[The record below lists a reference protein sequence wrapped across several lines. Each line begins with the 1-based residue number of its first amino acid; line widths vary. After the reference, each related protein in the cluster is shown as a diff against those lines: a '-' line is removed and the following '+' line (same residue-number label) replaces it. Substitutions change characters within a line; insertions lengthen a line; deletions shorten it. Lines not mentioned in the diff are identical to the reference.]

1 MPKIHSIAIRG
12 IRCFGP
18 SQCFEVNLDQPLT
31 LIVGTNGSGKTT
43 IIEALRYATTGL
55 CPPGTSRGK
64 TFVMDPNLYGENE
77 VKAQIKLEFTGIDGQ
92 EVVATRSMSMKQRKT
107 VSTFQTLESLLEIND
122 PASRFRTS
130 LTGRCADLDSAVPA
144 HLGVPPAILDFV
156 IFCHQDDS
164 LWPLSEPTVLKKK
177 FDEIFESG
185 KLSNIITDVKK
196 DRKALATSYKEGKVV
211 FDHLMKERERAE
223 KLQRRIEQNKKK
235 VEELTRQRKTYSH
248 QINDVAQEIGSLLE
262 TIQEVNNKES
272 DLKILTNTKE
282 QKEKNFKDLQNRM
295 IEYHESDEELIKLK
309 NEFESDRVNQQTAID
324 DMNQQVKKYRS
335 DLNELQSSLSNLS
348 AEKINLQVEYT
359 AHEKRLSELDELM
372 QAIIRD
378 CQFSNL
384 LSTFPT
390 EENIQKFKSL
400 LQSSIEERKN
410 KLEKER
416 EQLQH
421 EDEFLTNKN
430 NELRSKFSSLKHT
443 RDSTTKAKESNIVK
457 KSKLEKE
464 IDRMELFSESD
475 LITLNTSLEEVE
487 SEIEEF
493 VQDDLINKITS
504 SIDAKQKE
512 YKELDKKLTRLQELT
527 TNQAK
532 LEYKRSE
539 KHKKASMIQTTWE
552 LLSIKLSE
560 LLNKDPD
567 LETLERDWNDRV
579 NSFNRENKELEQ
591 QKESVDR
598 DLSNIKAK
606 IEMMKLNVEAKNQEY
621 HNHMQKLKDICG
633 NKEYLTLLKEAE
645 DQLEFKQNEMSLF
658 YSTSEMYEH
667 YIDRTEREKDC
678 PLCHRP
684 FAGEDK
690 LNDFIERLKKF
701 TTNLPEERSRQESNL
716 EDIKKWCQRLRDL
729 QPNYIAIRSLQAEIC
744 ELKKQIKEQEKET
757 NEYEFQ
763 LMEIDNKLSQSQENM
778 FNVMELNKE
787 IQETIRL
794 KSDIKDL
801 DREINALEPFMKS
814 ATESKNKREELRERI
829 STLEKDIDELK
840 NVRELRNKEETD
852 LRNRLHTLE
861 MEKCKKQNCFN
872 NRNRIQQQIEELNKE
887 ILCQEKLISP
897 LFNQIMKADDEIKD
911 ITTELQEFRKRRSE
925 SEDAIMSELNKLQLF
940 YNSFTKIEREIAWY
954 NRSGK
959 KEKLG
964 EYTKQVERKQKI
976 ITEKE
981 RYSNELKDKIHKL
994 DMKIGQTRQTER
1006 DIQDNIEYRYLK
1018 VEIGKLQ
1025 EQTREL
1031 RQELEN
1037 QGLTSYKEKLAFL
1050 QDEQNRMTSE
1060 FSSITGNMEQLKVSI
1075 NFDKDDLKTQYKNI
1089 EGRFKEQWA
1098 IKHGDQEAITEIDRL
1113 INELENTLMNYH
1125 TRKMQEIN
1133 AKIFELW
1140 DKAYNGDDI
1149 ESIEIRSE
1157 QESTQNNRSYNY
1169 RVVMKKNGKVLDM
1182 RGRCS
1187 AGQRML
1193 ASIIIRMALAE
1204 CFSKGFGMFVLDEP
1218 TTNLDE
1224 NHINNLS
1231 ESLRSIVESRR
1242 GESNFQLVIITH
1254 DDKFAEKLG
1263 VRELSNFK
1271 YRVERCNNGH
1281 SKIIKLDHNNVDMNA
1296 TS

>member
-55 CPPGTSRGK
+55 CPPGTSKGK

-107 VSTFQTLESLLEIND
+107 VTTFQTLESLLEIND

-164 LWPLSEPTVLKKK
+164 LWPLSEPAVLKKK

-196 DRKALATSYKEGKVV
+196 DRKALATSYKEGKIV

-223 KLQRRIEQNKKK
+223 KIQKRIDQNKKK
-235 VEELTRQRKTYSH
+235 VEELSRQRKTYSH

-282 QKEKNFKDLQNRM
+282 QKEKIFKDLQNRM

-309 NEFESDRVNQQTAID
+309 NEFESNRVSQQTIID
-324 DMNQQVKKYRS
+324 NLNQKVKKYRS
-335 DLNELQSSLSNLS
+335 DLGELQSSLNNLS
-348 AEKINLQVEYT
+348 TEKINLQVEHT
-359 AHEKRLSELDELM
+359 THEKRLSELDELM
-372 QAIIRD
+372 QTIIHD

-384 LSTFPT
+384 LSAFPT
-390 EENIQKFKSL
+390 EKNMQNFKSL

-416 EQLQH
+416 EQLQYE
-421 EDEFLTNKN
+421 EDFLTNKLS
-430 NELRSKFSSLKHT
+430 ELRSKSSSLKHT
-443 RDSTTKAKESNIVK
+443 RDSTTKARESNMIK
-457 KSKLEKE
+457 KSKFEKE

-475 LITLNTSLEEVE
+475 LMILNTSLEEVR
-487 SEIEEF
+487 SELEEF
-493 VQDDLINKITS
+493 VQDDLINKITLQ
-504 SIDAKQKE
+504 IEVKQRE
-512 YKELDKKLTRLQELT
+512 YNELDKQLSRLQELT

-532 LEYKRSE
+532 LEYKRTE
-539 KHKKASMIQTTWE
+539 KHKKTSMIQTTWE
-552 LLSIKLSE
+552 LLSIKLTE
-560 LLNKDPD
+560 LLDKDPD
-567 LETLERDWNDRV
+567 IETLERDWNDRV
-579 NSFNRENKELEQ
+579 DSFNRENKELEQ

-606 IEMMKLNVEAKNQEY
+606 IDMMKLNIEAKNQEC
-621 HNHMQKLKDICG
+621 HNHMQKLKEICG
-633 NKEYLTLLKEAE
+633 NKDYIALLKEAE
-645 DQLEFKQNEMSLF
+645 DQLAYKQNEMGLF
-658 YSTSEMYEH
+658 YSTSQMYEH
-667 YIDRTEREKDC
+667 YMDRTEREKDC

-690 LNDFIERLKKF
+690 LNEFIERLKKF
-701 TTNLPEERSRQESNL
+701 TTNLPEERSRQERNL
-716 EDIKKWCQRLRDL
+716 EDIKKRCQRLRDL
-729 QPNYIAIRSLQAEIC
+729 QPNYIAIRSLQSEIC
-744 ELKKQIKEQEKET
+744 ELKKQIEEQEKYT

-763 LMEIDNKLSQSQENM
+763 LMEIDNRLSQSQENM
-778 FNVMELNKE
+778 FNVLELSKE
-787 IQETIRL
+787 VQEIIRL
-794 KSDIKDL
+794 KNDLKDL
-801 DREINALEPFMKS
+801 DKEINALEPFMKS
-814 ATESKNKREELRERI
+814 ANESKNKREELRQKVR
-829 STLEKDIDELK
+829 TLKKDIEELN
-840 NVRELRNKEETD
+840 NVRELRIKEETD

-861 MEKCKKQNCFN
+861 MGQCNKQNCFN

-897 LFNQIMKADDEIKD
+897 LFNQITKVDNEIKD
-911 ITTELQEFRKRRSE
+911 LMDELQEFRNRRSE
-925 SEDAIMSELNKLQLF
+925 SEEAIMSELNKLQLF
-940 YNSFTKIEREIAWY
+940 YDSFTKIEREIASY

-959 KEKLG
+959 KEKLD
-964 EYTKQVERKQKI
+964 EYTKQVERVQQN

-981 RYSNELKDKIHKL
+981 RCSDEFKDKIHKL
-994 DMKIGQTRQTER
+994 DMQIGQTRQTER
-1006 DIQDNIEYRYLK
+1006 DIQDNIEYRSLK
-1018 VEIGKLQ
+1018 VEIEKLQ
-1025 EQTREL
+1025 EQIEKL
-1031 RQELEN
+1031 CQELEN
-1037 QGLTSYKEKLAFL
+1037 QGLTSYKERLAFL
-1050 QDEQNRMTSE
+1050 QDDQNRMTSE

-1075 NFDKDDLKTQYKNI
+1075 NIDKEDLKTQYKNI
-1089 EGRFKEQWA
+1089 EARFKEQWA

-1113 INELENTLMNYH
+1113 ISELENTLMNYH

-1133 AKIFELW
+1133 NKIYELW

-1149 ESIEIRSE
+1149 ERIEIRSE

-1169 RVVMKKNGKVLDM
+1169 RVVMTKNRSELDM

-1231 ESLRSIVESRR
+1231 ESLRR
-1242 GESNFQLVIITH
+1242 
-1254 DDKFAEKLG
+1254 
-1263 VRELSNFK
+1263 
-1271 YRVERCNNGH
+1271 
-1281 SKIIKLDHNNVDMNA
+1281 
-1296 TS
+1296 